1 MEGRSFFPNNPTKKV
16 ELSVQV
22 PILAVEVLI
31 FFLFY
36 DKASHWKILKKQM
49 KAVFKEN

>member
-1 MEGRSFFPNNPTKKV
+1 MEHRSFFPNNSQKV

-22 PILAVEVLI
+22 SILSVVLI

-36 DKASHWKILKKQM
+36 DKAKPLKFLEEKQM